1 MSKALRFL
9 QIAAEHQ
16 DCPSFTVYLTIKT
29 SSQNIS
35 ITLLQIS
42 LKLHEHRG
50 RYWRKKLPWTI
61 LEEQFPVPRYTAAS
75 KIGNSVI
82 SLLWQLRCRCN
93 PDHNK
98 FSSLSNTTVVAI
110 FPKLCFW
117 RRSLC
122 SNLGGIGPEKLY
134 RATLRLPRYG
144 YPQRVTCYMTYM
156 GGRGAINRGTATV
169 RGNTIFRARCFFN
182 IFSSLIF
189 AVTQMQM
196 MRVLEPQDQMS
207 VLVIRVI
214 EEVLVQ
220 VGKYILALRLV
231 RSHFICIMNRM
242 RKSLSLS
249 S

>member
-1 MSKALRFL
+1 MRRKWMSKALRLL
-9 QIAAEHQ
+9 QSTAKHQ
-16 DCPSFTVYLTIKT
+16 DCPFFTVFLTIKT

-61 LEEQFPVPRYTAAS
+61 LEEQFLVPRYTAAS

-110 FPKLCFW
+110 FPKLCLW

-122 SNLGGIGPEKLY
+122 SNLGGIDPEKLY
-134 RATLRLPRYG
+134 RATLKYL
-144 YPQRVTCYMTYM
+144 
-156 GGRGAINRGTATV
+156 I
-169 RGNTIFRARCFFN
+169 
-182 IFSSLIF
+182 SLY
-189 AVTQMQM
+189 A
-196 MRVLEPQDQMS
+196 
-207 VLVIRVI
+207 
-214 EEVLVQ
+214 
-220 VGKYILALRLV
+220 
-231 RSHFICIMNRM
+231 
-242 RKSLSLS
+242 
-249 S
+249 